1 MVQRDYGYN
10 QPLGLPGGIFDLSV
24 KDIVTRV
31 TDPGVS
37 VKPGMGMVKGASAGE
52 TVKLPVTGSTAA
64 DFEGIFVHGSKQ
76 LEHNMAGVVG
86 TEGGDTVGLMKKGRI
101 WALIA
106 DTATTTYGRAAAL
119 ILSGDNVGKLTDT
132 ADSEETSKVALTGVT
147 FTGKADT
154 DNGIAVV
161 EMK

>member
-1 MVQRDYGYN
+1 
-10 QPLGLPGGIFDLSV
+10 
-24 KDIVTRV
+24 
-31 TDPGVS
+31 
-37 VKPGMGMVKGASAGE
+37 
-52 TVKLPVTGSTAA
+52 
-64 DFEGIFVHGSKQ
+64 
-76 LEHNMAGVVG
+76 MAGVVG

-101 WALIA
+101 WAIIA
-106 DTATTTYGRAAAL
+106 DTATTTYGTAAAL

>member
-52 TVKLPVTGSTAA
+52 TVKLPVDRKS
-64 DFEGIFVHGSKQ
+64 
-76 LEHNMAGVVG
+76 VV
-86 TEGGDTVGLMKKGRI
+86 
-101 WALIA
+101 
-106 DTATTTYGRAAAL
+106 
-119 ILSGDNVGKLTDT
+119 
-132 ADSEETSKVALTGVT
+132 
-147 FTGKADT
+147 
-154 DNGIAVV
+154 
-161 EMK
+161 